1 MLIHGGR
8 LIDPSQGIDA
18 RRDVRIAGGA
28 VVEIGEHLQPAF
40 GEQVF
45 DATGAVVAPGFID
58 MHVHLREP
66 GFSQKETIATGTQ
79 AAVQGGFTAVACMP
93 NTQPALDAPEALAHL
108 ASIAARDARCRVY
121 PVAAITR
128 GREGAQS
135 VDFAALADAGA
146 VAFSD
151 DGTTVASARVLRDAA
166 LQARNVAGAFIS
178 HAEDDD
184 LKGDGVMT
192 AGAVADALGVVGAPS
207 LSEDVI
213 VARDLIIALD
223 TGKAWHIAHLS
234 TARSLALVCWSRAQ
248 GGTATA
254 EVTPHHLL
262 LTDETVRERGTSA
275 KVNPPLR
282 TQADA
287 RALRDGV
294 RDGSIDVFATD
305 HAPHTK
311 EEKSGD
317 LKSAAVGFTGL
328 EIAIGAYALAIPD
341 LPLDRFVA
349 LLSTN
354 PARILNVAGGTLRI
368 GAPGDVTIFADRA
381 WTVDSSRFASKGKST
396 PFEGRTLPRCAI
408 ATIVAGELRWRDV
421 IHQS

>member
-18 RRDVRIAGGA
+18 RRDVRTARGA
-28 VVEIGEHLQPAF
+28 VVEIGEDLQPES
-40 GEQVF
+40 GEELV
-45 DATGAVVAPGFID
+45 DASGAIVAPGFID

-66 GFSQKETIATGTQ
+66 GFPQKETIATGTR

-93 NTQPALDAPEALAHL
+93 NTQPPLDTPEVLAQL
-108 ASIAARDARCRVY
+108 ASIAARDARCRLY
-121 PVAAITR
+121 PIAAITR
-128 GREGAQS
+128 GREGSQS
-135 VDFAALADAGA
+135 VDFAALARAGA

-151 DGTTVASARVLRDAA
+151 DGNTIASARVLRDAA
-166 LQARNVAGAFIS
+166 LLGRGVAGVFIS
-178 HAEDDD
+178 HAEDEE
-184 LKGDGVMT
+184 LKGDAVMT
-192 AGAVADALGVVGAPS
+192 SGAVADALGLAGAPS
-207 LSEDVI
+207 VSEDVI
-213 VARDLIIALD
+213 VARDLLIGLD

-234 TARSLALVCWSRAQ
+234 TARALELMRWSRAQ
-248 GGTATA
+248 GGTATC

-262 LTDETVRERGTSA
+262 LTDEAVREHGASA

-282 TQADA
+282 SQADA

-311 EEKSGD
+311 EEKAGD
-317 LKSAAVGFTGL
+317 LQSAAVGFTGL

-368 GAPGDVTIFADRA
+368 GSPADVTIFADRA
-381 WTVDSSRFASKGKST
+381 WTVDASRFASKGKST
-396 PFEGRTLPRCAI
+396 PFDGRSLPRRAL
-408 ATIVAGELRWRDV
+408 ATIVNGELRWRL
-421 IHQS
+421 